1 MATSD
6 NRHRWILTICIG
18 VVAMGVDGV
27 AAIFHLGLP
36 AALVSVIVPA
46 AMVLAYVAKTRD
58 GLFARLLVF
67 GIVVGFGEL
76 PADALDVLVS
86 KTLVYPQDQPM
97 IWTSPAY
104 MPFAWMMVMVQMGFI
119 AWWLRGRFG
128 VVKAMIIMAVLG
140 STYVPAYEV
149 IAKYAEYWYYRDCPM
164 AFHAAPYYVILTE
177 AAICLAM
184 PVMIGT
190 LEKQSWPRVLG
201 LGVAMSVW
209 ILGTEWIFTALTV

>member
-1 MATSD
+1 MAISE
-6 NRHRWILTICIG
+6 NRRRWILTICIG
-18 VVAMGVDGV
+18 VIAMGVDIT
-27 AAIFHLGLP
+27 AALFGLGWP
-36 AALVSVIVPA
+36 AAVVSVVVPVIL
-46 AMVLAYVAKTRD
+46 VLVYVARTRD
-58 GLFARLLVF
+58 PLFSRLLVF
-67 GIVVGFGEL
+67 GLVVGFGEL

-86 KTLVYPQDQPM
+86 KTLVYPIGEPM

-128 VVKAMIIMAVLG
+128 AVKAMVIMAVLG
-140 STYVPAYEV
+140 ATYVPAYEV

-177 AAICLAM
+177 SAICLAM
-184 PVMIGT
+184 PLMIGS
-190 LEKQSWPRVLG
+190 LERLGWGKVVG

-209 ILGTEWIFTALTV
+209 VLGSEWVFTQLTV